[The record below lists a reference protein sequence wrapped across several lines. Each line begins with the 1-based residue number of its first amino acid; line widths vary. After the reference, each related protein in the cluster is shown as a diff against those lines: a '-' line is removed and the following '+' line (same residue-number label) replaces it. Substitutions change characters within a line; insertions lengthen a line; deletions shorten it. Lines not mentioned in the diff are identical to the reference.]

1 MKKTR
6 TTLPCVSSLPVSS
19 SSVSL
24 SASSSAS
31 SSAAA
36 PASPGRADLYA
47 RVTERIVEDLARGV
61 RPWARPW
68 TSAGGDA
75 RITLPRRSCG
85 TPYRGVNVL
94 LLWGAAFERGYTAPM
109 WMTYRQAQELGGQV
123 RKGET
128 GSLVVFANRV
138 TRTET
143 DGRGD
148 DPGDEVRREIPV
160 MRGYTVFNVEQIDGL
175 PERYRA
181 PGLPAIQPIG
191 APGGDAP
198 QPQAFAEAFFAAT
211 GAEFRHGGDQAFY
224 APARDLIQLPPVEAF
239 RDAAAYSSVKAHELV
254 HWTGH
259 PSRLSRAFGKR
270 FGDHAYAFEEMV
282 AELGAAFLCAY
293 LGVTPEI
300 REDHAAY
307 LANWL
312 QVLQQDKRAIFTAAT
327 QAQRAVD
334 YLQGLQAVAQA
345 VEATEDEAQ
354 VSAV

>member
-6 TTLPCVSSLPVSS
+6 A
-19 SSVSL
+19 L
-24 SASSSAS
+24 SAATALPSVASSAV
-31 SSAAA
+31 APAA

-47 RVTERIVEDLARGV
+47 RVTDRIVDDLARGV
-61 RPWARPW
+61 RPWAKPW
-68 TSAGGDA
+68 ASAGAGGA
-75 RITLPRRSCG
+75 RITLPLRSCG

-94 LLWGAAFERGYTAPM
+94 LLWGAAIERGYTAPM
-109 WMTYRQAQELGGQV
+109 WMTYRQAQELGAQV
-123 RKGET
+123 RKGEA

-143 DGRGD
+143 NERGD
-148 DPGDEVRREIPV
+148 DVEREIPV

-175 PERYRA
+175 PERFRA
-181 PGLPAIQPIG
+181 PGQPAPVPVGVPG
-191 APGGDAP
+191 AVDLEPHAL
-198 QPQAFAEAFFAAT
+198 AEAFFAAT

-224 APARDLIQLPPVEAF
+224 APSRDVIQLPPVVAF
-239 RDAAAYSSVKAHELV
+239 RDAAAYAGVKAHELV

-259 PSRLSRAFGKR
+259 PARLSRAFGKR
-270 FGDHAYAFEEMV
+270 FGDHAYAFEELV
-282 AELGAAFLCAY
+282 AELGAAFLCAH

-307 LANWL
+307 LAHWL

-334 YLQGLQAVAQA
+334 YLQGLQAVARA
-345 VEATEDEAQ
+345 VEAPDDEA
-354 VSAV
+354 AAMAA